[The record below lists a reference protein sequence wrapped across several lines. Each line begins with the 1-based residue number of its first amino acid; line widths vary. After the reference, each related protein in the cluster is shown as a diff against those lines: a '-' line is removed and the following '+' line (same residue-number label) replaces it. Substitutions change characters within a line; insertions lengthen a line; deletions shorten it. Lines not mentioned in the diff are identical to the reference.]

1 VDGTWLG
8 VDGARAVF
16 PDAVAGNP
24 RPATASPTAGWPVAG
39 VGRLGVQ
46 RILVIEHDESIA
58 SLLRN
63 GLTANGCTV
72 EVVAD
77 GDAAVARVLSEDF
90 DLVILDLGLPDGAAV
105 GVARALQEVN
115 ATPSVLV
122 VAKRDDL
129 RDALTEPDR

>member
-1 VDGTWLG
+1 
-8 VDGARAVF
+8 
-16 PDAVAGNP
+16 
-24 RPATASPTAGWPVAG
+24 
-39 VGRLGVQ
+39 VQ